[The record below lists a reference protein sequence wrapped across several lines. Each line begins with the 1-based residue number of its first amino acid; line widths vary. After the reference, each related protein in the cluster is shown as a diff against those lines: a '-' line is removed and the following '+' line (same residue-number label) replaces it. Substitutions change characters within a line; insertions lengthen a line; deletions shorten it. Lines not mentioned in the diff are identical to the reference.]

1 MFKPAAAAAAGRRL
15 PVHFER
21 CLDSGTRPASMS
33 QMTPQGYQHPVQ
45 YMGTRDFW
53 TLQQL
58 QHCWSSSG
66 RTMSEASYLHL
77 RTNPLPTAGMLLR
90 FLLLC
95 LPQVSVER
103 RHSKGGPQGR
113 GGRGA
118 RNATNIDICCTG
130 AVCVREKIIYRSN
143 SRLIVHL
150 PALLMHA
157 HSLIFLAHACNNC
170 YTGLFPDLFI
180 V

>member
-1 MFKPAAAAAAGRRL
+1 MFKPAAAAAAAAGRRL
-15 PVHFER
+15 PVHFAR

-45 YMGTRDFW
+45 CLGTRDFW

-113 GGRGA
+113 GGR
-118 RNATNIDICCTG
+118 D
-130 AVCVREKIIYRSN
+130 REKGCVMKQTVCDATREHLLYEECGRGGRNEGRSVQHIATCN
-143 SRLIVHL
+143 LRLSPWLV
-150 PALLMHA
+150 
-157 HSLIFLAHACNNC
+157 
-170 YTGLFPDLFI
+170 
-180 V
+180 